1 VGGIDAISS
10 YFLEFEW
17 KVGKHLTG
25 QDVKGNRVLPNP
37 ELLKPSVDV
46 FSIHDVLISQI
57 VLFFNGMQDK
67 PNIPVFQHSII
78 PIVSEA
84 N

>member
-1 VGGIDAISS
+1 VRSIDAISS

-17 KVGKHLTG
+17 KVGKYFTG
-25 QDVKGNRVLPNP
+25 QDVKGNRILPTP
-37 ELLKPSVDV
+37 ELLKPSIDV
-46 FSIHDVLISQI
+46 FSLHDFFISQI
-57 VLFFNGMQDK
+57 VTFFNKMKDK
-67 PNIPVFQHSII
+67 PNIPLFQHSII

>member
-1 VGGIDAISS
+1 
-10 YFLEFEW
+10 
-17 KVGKHLTG
+17 
-25 QDVKGNRVLPNP
+25 
-37 ELLKPSVDV
+37 
-46 FSIHDVLISQI
+46 VLISQI
-57 VLFFNGMQDK
+57 VLFLNDTKDK

>member
-1 VGGIDAISS
+1 
-10 YFLEFEW
+10 
-17 KVGKHLTG
+17 
-25 QDVKGNRVLPNP
+25 
-37 ELLKPSVDV
+37 
-46 FSIHDVLISQI
+46 VLISQI
-57 VLFFNGMQDK
+57 VLFFNDTKDK